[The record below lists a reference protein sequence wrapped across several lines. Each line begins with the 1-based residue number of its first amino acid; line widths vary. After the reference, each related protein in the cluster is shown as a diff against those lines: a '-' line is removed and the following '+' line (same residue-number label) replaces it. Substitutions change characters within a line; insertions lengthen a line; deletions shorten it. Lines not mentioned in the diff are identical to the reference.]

1 MLQGYTTGVVASSP
15 VSGVGVAVVTGH
27 LHISTS
33 SQPHP
38 MPSALGSG
46 HSLHSR
52 SSSNSSISSTPL
64 SQDSA
69 HQSHPHITTA
79 TVAHSLTNSGSG
91 HYVGQQSVSSTVVSV
106 AVAAQESLTANSAS
120 CGVGS
125 CGSTASAQAHSQG
138 RQILPCF

>member
-1 MLQGYTTGVVASSP
+1 MLQGYTTGAVASSP

-33 SQPHP
+33 SQPHQRP
-38 MPSALGSG
+38 PALGSG

-91 HYVGQQSVSSTVVSV
+91 HYVGQQSASSTVVSV
-106 AVAAQESLTANSAS
+106 AVAAQESLTAS